1 MISKYIALVFAS
13 TALAGCCLSPN
24 GCYAPLPGA
33 PVAWDGLGTAPTE
46 TETTGATE
54 DRPRK
59 TARVKKEIIIG
70 PIGAAAAEPKPKL
83 TGREAFL
90 QQEAADRVEEE
101 IEGCGNAVLV
111 RPHPPPTV
119 VIGHDQQM
127 PLALRD
133 RRSQLVSAT
142 DNGRPQV

>member
-101 IEGCGNAVLV
+101 KLTKKLKICSDCLPA
-111 RPHPPPTV
+111 RTS
-119 VIGHDQQM
+119 DD
-127 PLALRD
+127 A
-133 RRSQLVSAT
+133 
-142 DNGRPQV
+142 NGRSTR

>member
-33 PVAWDGLGTAPTE
+33 PIAWDGLGTAPTE

-101 IEGCGNAVLV
+101 KLTKKLKICSDCLPA
-111 RPHPPPTV
+111 RTS
-119 VIGHDQQM
+119 DD
-127 PLALRD
+127 A
-133 RRSQLVSAT
+133 
-142 DNGRPQV
+142 NGRSTR